1 MNVKTQALSG
11 YRNQFSLEITG
22 PIMPHSLHSVTM
34 LLQSSQNGSF
44 SAGLYTHEP
53 TAVFNIC
60 PPKVIDI
67 MLTLFDQE
75 TAERNYIKSVAR
87 EVDREARANQD
98 LIRIKSLMETL
109 KLSAKDAMSAM
120 KIPVDQQSIYAA
132 QL

>member
-11 YRNQFSLEITG
+11 YRDQFSLEITG

-60 PPKVIDI
+60 PPKDEVLDKVSRQ
-67 MLTLFDQE
+67 LVKKFNCSLLKLHKS
-75 TAERNYIKSVAR
+75 ERRSVVSDSLPSQGLHKSVEFSR
-87 EVDREARANQD
+87 PEYW
-98 LIRIKSLMETL
+98 SG
-109 KLSAKDAMSAM
+109 
-120 KIPVDQQSIYAA
+120 
-132 QL
+132 